1 MPNEPVCL
9 TEGALTAAQQAS
21 IPFLIVALKIL
32 HEIYGSGHN
41 ELQQF
46 EALVAERAGCLGPLD
61 LLMELATRCRGERVE
76 RGESPS
82 VTPGWARRGEVRRRE
97 HVEWERGTRWR

>member
-1 MPNEPVCL
+1 MPNEPACL
-9 TEGALTAAQQAS
+9 TDGALTAAQQAS

-61 LLMELATRCRGERVE
+61 LLMELATRCRGNVWNAGSHHLSHPGG
-76 RGESPS
+76 RG
-82 VTPGWARRGEVRRRE
+82 VAR
-97 HVEWERGTRWR
+97 